1 MSEKVRQMRAGSTG
15 AHPFR
20 AIDVFVDP
28 EVVGLGG
35 CSYKSASLGTHER
48 PVQGRSKLSYTSL
61 AVAAVVVF
69 KEYGLV
75 RQIGFLLHE
84 VQGVSLML
92 MDMVPDMKRSWLGLV
107 LAIGRD
113 RRPGELGWQQKHQ
126 DDKQAADHRGI
137 LSMRYEV
144 AHDSRSL
151 MTRSVQCANGG
162 RRDMKGKPHS

>member
-1 MSEKVRQMRAGSTG
+1 MRAGSTG

-48 PVQGRSKLSYTSL
+48 RVQGCTELSYTSL
-61 AVAAVVVF
+61 AIAAVVVF

-75 RQIGFLLHE
+75 RQISFLLHE

-92 MDMVPDMKRSWLGLV
+92 MVVVPDMKRSRRGFV
-107 LAIGRD
+107 LAIRRD
-113 RRPGELGWQQKHQ
+113 RRPGELGGQQQHQ
-126 DDKQAADHRGI
+126 DDEQAANHRGI
-137 LSMRYEV
+137 LYMRCED

-151 MTRSVQCANGG
+151 ST
-162 RRDMKGKPHS
+162 